1 MTERQFPPLSIS
13 IESLLKDGSDREFRR
28 LIYSLIAFADMIV
41 RHRNMYG
48 AYIGV
53 TGLQYTMMSIIAGT
67 PNVTVGHV
75 ARTMDVSSQFV
86 TGEIGKLARKNIVK
100 KSPNEVDRRSTY
112 LSLTVKGQTLLRKL
126 GPVRQESNNLM
137 YRSLTGD
144 RAKALQEII
153 DALSADAKIAL
164 QELSAMQRR
173 GHKVPTTASD
183 RSAHGMASSSARIW
197 VVAKRG

>member
-1 MTERQFPPLSIS
+1 MNERQFPPLSTS
-13 IESLLKDGSDREFRR
+13 IKSLLKDGTDREFRR

-86 TGEIGKLARKNIVK
+86 TGEIGKLARKNIVTK
-100 KSPNEVDRRSTY
+100 NPNESDRRSIY
-112 LSLTVKGQTLLRKL
+112 LGLTLKGRTLLRKL

-144 RAKALQEII
+144 RAKTLQEII

-164 QELSAMQRR
+164 HELGAMQRR
-173 GHKVPTTASD
+173 GYKALANS
-183 RSAHGMASSSARIW
+183 SEHGARDMASSSARIR